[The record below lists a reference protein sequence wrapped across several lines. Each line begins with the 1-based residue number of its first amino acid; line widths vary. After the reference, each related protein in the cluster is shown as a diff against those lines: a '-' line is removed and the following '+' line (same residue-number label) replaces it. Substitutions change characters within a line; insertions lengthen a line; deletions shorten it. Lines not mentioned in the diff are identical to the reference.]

1 VQPRHSRA
9 LGGRMH
15 EYGVKEC
22 YLGTVVVLI
31 VGTESALCWS
41 VVVYRFD
48 KLQQMYRQH
57 GAGKEVAR
65 VRATAERVIREN
77 YY

>member
-1 VQPRHSRA
+1 
-9 LGGRMH
+9 MH
-15 EYGVKEC
+15 ECPVKER
-22 YLGTVVVLI
+22 YLRAVMVAI
-31 VGTESALCWS
+31 AGTESALCWS
-41 VVVYRFD
+41 MVVYRFD